1 MIGTPSSKANL
12 QTVSGVI
19 SAFSVVN
26 LSMSKPGNLKKKK
39 AAWAIKRK
47 APKNI
52 TPCHYMQRINDTMGI
67 MDEFPEMQEFDIV
80 MDNTPIH
87 VLEMFDPI
95 IIKREY
101 TPVYLPPHSPERNP
115 IEQFWSI

>member
-1 MIGTPSSKANL
+1 
-12 QTVSGVI
+12 
-19 SAFSVVN
+19 
-26 LSMSKPGNLKKKK
+26 
-39 AAWAIKRK
+39 
-47 APKNI
+47 
-52 TPCHYMQRINDTMGI
+52 MGI
-67 MDEFPEMQEFDIV
+67 MDEFPEMQGFDIV

-95 IIKREY
+95 IIKRGY